1 MKFRAYLIFVVMM
14 MTLIYPIAGHWG

>member
-14 MTLIYPIAGHWG
+14 MALIYPIAGHWG